1 MKRCSPYQSYPDTA
15 LVSLLKLGDHDAFT
29 EIYER
34 HVAALYRHAYK
45 VLQDADI
52 CNDLVQEVFL
62 TMWEKREA
70 LQVSG
75 ALAAYLHR
83 AVRNRALDVISHGQV
98 ADKYIDSIREFAN
111 RGLWTVDEALRE
123 KELLAII
130 EAEKAKLPP
139 RMRQIYELNREHDLS
154 YREIGEQLAI
164 SEKTVKKQVH
174 NALRVIR
181 LKLSSLLSLLLG
193 LLFF

>member
-1 MKRCSPYQSYPDTA
+1 MKRFSPYQSYPDTA

-29 EIYER
+29 EIYDR
-34 HVAALYRHAYK
+34 HAAALYRHAYN
-45 VLQDADI
+45 VLQDVDT

-62 TMWEKREA
+62 AMWEKRED
-70 LQVSG
+70 VHIS

-83 AVRNRALDVISHGQV
+83 AVRNRALDLISREQV
-98 ADKYIDSIREFAN
+98 ADKYIDSIRGFAN

-130 EAEKAKLPP
+130 EAEKAKMPP
-139 RMRQIYELNREHDLS
+139 RMRQIYELNRERDLS

-181 LKLSSLLSLLLG
+181 LKLSSLLNLLLG

>member
-1 MKRCSPYQSYPDTA
+1 M
-15 LVSLLKLGDHDAFT
+15 KLGDHDAFT
-29 EIYER
+29 ELYAR
-34 HVAALYRHAYK
+34 YDATMYRHAYK
-45 VLQDADI
+45 ILGDVDA
-52 CNDLVQEVFL
+52 CNDLLQEVFL
-62 TMWEKREA
+62 VMWEKREA
-70 LQVSG
+70 LQIVGSV
-75 ALAAYLHR
+75 AAYLHR

-98 ADKYIDSIREFAN
+98 ADKYVDSIRDFAN
-111 RGLWTVDEALRE
+111 QGVWTVDEALRE

-139 RMRQIYELNREHDLS
+139 RMREIYELNREHHLS

-181 LKLSSLLSLLLG
+181 LKLSSLLSLLL
-193 LLFF
+193 F